1 MKRRKPLLGCR
12 IKHRWSRWAYVKVDY
27 ADGYEPE
34 LRDDMQFRMCR
45 QCGHQE
51 LRERVEA

>member
-1 MKRRKPLLGCR
+1 
-12 IKHRWSRWAYVKVDY
+12 VKVDY

-34 LRDDMQFRMCR
+34 LREDMQFRMCR